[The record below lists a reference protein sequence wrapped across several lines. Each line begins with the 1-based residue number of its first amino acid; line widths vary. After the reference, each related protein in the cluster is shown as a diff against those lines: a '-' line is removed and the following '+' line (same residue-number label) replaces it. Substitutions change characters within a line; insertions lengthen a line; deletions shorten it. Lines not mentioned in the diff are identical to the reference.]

1 MAAGEVVDPAGV
13 RWRVRRQWYPWRRR
27 VSVIDTWKSSPDEP
41 SESEEATPEV
51 ESSDTASPAAMPKNF
66 LLKAILIAVAFVV
79 WVVMGIG
86 KILLYSVGAL
96 LFVVVSLIELVAEL
110 IAMPIVLLLRLLG
123 AARWPIQISR
133 KGEHFAT
140 RYADDFAA
148 AATLR
153 DDVAGRI
160 ELGDLPQKEP
170 DAVSDSTPEKMGRFE
185 P

>member
-27 VSVIDTWKSSPDEP
+27 VSVIEAWHSSPDEP
-41 SESEEATPEV
+41 SESADATPED
-51 ESSDTASPAAMPKNF
+51 ESSDTALPKNF
-66 LLKAILIAVAFVV
+66 LLKAFLIAVAFMV
-79 WVVMGIG
+79 WVVLGIG
-86 KILLYSVGAL
+86 KILLYAVGAL

-110 IAMPIVLLLRLLG
+110 VAMPIVLLLRLLG
-123 AARWPIQISR
+123 AARWPVQISR

-170 DAVSDSTPEKMGRFE
+170 DSVADSTPEKMGRFE